1 MKDGVRLSLFDGTTY
16 KPQKDFPQ
24 EIVEK
29 LINYIYVHLREKGY
43 TEEGI
48 VAFIKIIFPDDG
60 DSLIFHSDDELL
72 ERIALA
78 RSTIEKDTELFIDW
92 SPEEKSKTLTLIDA
106 VVKVAAES
114 KEFMELVH
122 KVITEA
128 TKRIR
133 EKEFY
138 PKDSFSLPSHAGM
151 FPILDLF
158 SGRPQNIPRSVLMKP
173 SSERTVEEE
182 KIASEFISSIAK
194 SKTEGYDPSGNE
206 LITNYVV
213 ICDTSNN
220 YATSDISAMIK
231 SDGRELDIE
240 YNLVYILR
248 AFGPEGLR
256 HFLTILSKFGEQGTQ
271 NDIIKWNLNDHLERM
286 GYQRKSH
293 GSFDIREKDVAIEI
307 LRVFTALNICIYRKN
322 KQKEELNVRQLFTIV
337 GFDVTKDLSTQV
349 SKGEIIIRA
358 DESWYSKPVEIIG
371 EQPQFTN
378 ILRKI
383 LQVNHHYYPHVHFL
397 SVLFALY
404 WRIDLVGRKLKVSSL
419 LKSCGVSQKGV
430 HAKLEL
436 KNLEKELNYMKKEGY
451 IGDWYNLTTPNKLP
465 SNTKEPYSQVL
476 CFNPPMWF
484 RKSLEEVQINKL
496 KHLDKA
502 KVELPKEFKILTTE
516 EFNEVLRQSKLSITD
531 FSDKIGVSRQTVSY
545 LKSGSKP
552 VSKDMSTKI
561 WKFFPELFTKM

>member
-1 MKDGVRLSLFDGTTY
+1 MKDGIRLSLFDGSAY
-16 KPQKDFPQ
+16 APQRDFPQ

-48 VAFIKIIFPDDG
+48 IAFIKTIFPEDG
-60 DSLIFHSDDELL
+60 ISVEFNSDDELL
-72 ERIALA
+72 HGIELA
-78 RSTIEKDTELFIDW
+78 RLTLKNNTELLSDW
-92 SPEEKSKTLTLIDA
+92 SPEEKSKILELIDN
-106 VVKVAAES
+106 VLKISAES
-114 KEFMELVH
+114 KEFLDLVH
-122 KVITEA
+122 KVINETIQ
-128 TKRIR
+128 RIR
-133 EKEFY
+133 NKEFY

-158 SGRPQNIPRSVLMKP
+158 SGRPQSIPRSVLMKP

-182 KIASEFISSIAK
+182 NIASEFINSIAK

-220 YATSDISAMIK
+220 YATSDISALIK
-231 SDGRELDIE
+231 PDSKDLDIE
-240 YNLVYILR
+240 YNLFYIQR

-271 NDIIKWNLNDHLERM
+271 NDLIKWNLNDHLERM

-293 GSFDIREKDVAIEI
+293 GSFDKREKDIAVEI
-307 LRVFTALNICIYRKN
+307 LRIFTSLNVCIYRKN
-322 KQKEELNVRQLFTIV
+322 KKKEELNVRQLFTIV

-349 SKGEIIIRA
+349 SKGEIVIRA

-383 LQVNHHYYPHVHFL
+383 LQVNHHHYPHAHFL

-404 WRIDLVGRKLKVSSL
+404 WRIDLTGRKLKVSSL
-419 LKSCGVSQKGV
+419 LNSCGISQKGV
-430 HAKLEL
+430 HAKLGL

-451 IGDWYNLTTPNKLP
+451 IGDWFNLTTPNKLP
-465 SNTKEPYSQVL
+465 SSTKEPYSQVL

-484 RKSLEEVQINKL
+484 RKSLEEVQINKQ

-502 KVELPKEFKILTTE
+502 KIELPKEFKILSTD
-516 EFNEVLRQSKLSITD
+516 EFNEVFRQSKLSVSD

-552 VSKDMSTKI
+552 VSKDMSSKI
-561 WKFFPELFTKM
+561 WKVFPELFL